1 MTRELLIRFPDGTS
15 RTLGL
20 EGQRLT
26 AGRSRTSEINF
37 PEDPS
42 LSRVH
47 FVLERDGDDWT
58 IEDMGSK
65 NGTLVDGVRVSGR
78 RRLKPG
84 SRIEAGQVV
93 LIYEPSA
100 QKLPEEEY
108 FYQSAEAEIP
118 KGTIMTNL
126 QGLLSGER
134 TTPLSK
140 GAGPAP
146 EIPPPARLFANSALL
161 AVLRAGE
168 ELGGDRPLSELFH
181 RILALSMEAVGA
193 ERAFLATLEGDRLVP
208 QAVHGDGFKISS
220 AVRDRV
226 LQSGTSLLVND
237 VLLDE
242 NWSARQSISE
252 QQVRTMMAVPLQ
264 TKDRVIGMIYL
275 DSRFFVREFTPDDLT
290 LLTVFANVAAIRI
303 EQERLRDIEE
313 KEKKSRHDLEQA
325 AIIQRGFLPLRAP
338 SIPGLDVAGHNAA
351 CRTVGGD
358 YYDFFGYPDGRLG
371 MVLGDVSGKGLPA
384 SLVMTSLHAT
394 VHMLAEEP
402 DDLARL
408 VSRLDRF
415 VASHCPT
422 NRFVSLFFSVLDS
435 RTGAMTYC
443 NAGHNPPFLVRADGS
458 IERLKGGGTV
468 LGIMPDLG
476 YEERRCQM
484 DPGDMVVL
492 YSDGVSEAS
501 NPQDEEFGEDR
512 LAAILRASR
521 TQPAEIIV
529 EKVNAAVAEWGAG
542 APVADDVT
550 LVVVRRV

>member
-1 MTRELLIRFPDGTS
+1 MAREILIRFPDGTTRS
-15 RTLGL
+15 IGL
-20 EGQRLT
+20 EGDRLT

-47 FVLERDGDDWT
+47 FVLEREGDDWV
-58 IEDMGSK
+58 IQDMGSK
-65 NGTLVDGVRVSGR
+65 NGTAVDGVRVSGR

-93 LIYEPSA
+93 LIYEPSE
-100 QKLPEEEY
+100 KGPSEEDY

-126 QGLLSGER
+126 RGLLSGDR
-134 TTPLSK
+134 TMPLPK
-140 GAGPAP
+140 GVEPAP
-146 EIPPPARLFANSALL
+146 VPSPPARLFANSAFL

-168 ELGGDRPLSELFH
+168 ELGGDRPLSELFQ
-181 RILALSMEAVGA
+181 RILDLSIEAVGA
-193 ERAFLATLEGDRLVP
+193 ERALLATLEGDRVVT

-226 LQSGTSLLVND
+226 LQTGTSLLVND
-237 VLLDE
+237 VLHDE
-242 NWSARQSISE
+242 NWNARQSISE

-275 DSRFFVREFTPDDLT
+275 DSRFFIREFTPDDLT

-303 EQERLRDIEE
+303 EQERLRAVEE
-313 KEKKSRHDLEQA
+313 KEKMSRRDLEQA
-325 AIIQRGFLPLRAP
+325 AIIQSGFIPERAP
-338 SIPGLDVAGHNAA
+338 SIPGLDLAGHNAA

-358 YYDFFGYPDGRLG
+358 YYDFFGYPDGRVG
-371 MVLGDVSGKGLPA
+371 IVLGDVSGKGLPA

-402 DDLARL
+402 DDLAHL
-408 VSRLDRF
+408 MSRLDRF
-415 VASHCPT
+415 VASHCPS

-435 RTGAMTYC
+435 KTGAMTYC
-443 NAGHNPPFLVRADGS
+443 NAGHNPPFLVRSDGRVD
-458 IERLKGGGTV
+458 RLKGGGTV

-476 YEERRCQM
+476 YEELRSEMGR
-484 DPGDMVVL
+484 GDMVVL
-492 YSDGVSEAS
+492 YSDGVTEAT

-512 LAAILRASR
+512 LAEILKDCR
-521 TQPAEIIV
+521 TDPAEVII
-529 EKVNAAVAEWGAG
+529 ETVNRAVADWGAG
-542 APVADDVT
+542 APAADDVT